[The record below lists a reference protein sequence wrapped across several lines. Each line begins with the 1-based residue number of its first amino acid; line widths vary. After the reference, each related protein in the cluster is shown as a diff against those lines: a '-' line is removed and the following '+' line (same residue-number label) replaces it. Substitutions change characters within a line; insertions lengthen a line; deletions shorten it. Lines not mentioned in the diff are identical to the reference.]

1 MQIIVF
7 EDAGVEPLEPLTLGR
22 PAYSLACGSLTLID
36 WLVQQSW
43 PVRGLVRPFLNARQA
58 AEFPSFAAEIDSS
71 TPRLLVNARLV
82 PCPHTF
88 ETLEHLLNRGEFGLI
103 QQGEVLAA
111 GLVPAHLPI
120 PHHPWESE
128 SLRQFLAIPQIAEL
142 PALEQ
147 PLPLL
152 NYPHDLVRNHLIVL
166 GDNLQWRLK
175 SGRYQEVRDGVFA
188 AQNVELAEWAHTD
201 TSEGPIVLDAGAVVR
216 PFACL
221 RGPLYLG
228 TLSRVNEHAVLKTG
242 VSVGTLSKVG
252 GEVEASVIDAYSSKQ
267 HYGYLGHSYLGQ
279 WVNLGAGTSNSNLK
293 NTYGSI
299 RVEIGSR
306 RIDTGLQFFGCVV
319 GDLTRTAINTSI
331 FTGKLLGTCSAVY
344 GYVTTNVPSFVNYA
358 KSFNEITDLTPAVME
373 ELQRRVFLRRGIQQ
387 QEWHRELLRAIYARV
402 SAGRQLADRPL
413 SL

>member
-7 EDAGVEPLEPLTLGR
+7 EDAGVEQLEPLTLGR
-22 PAYSLACGSLTLID
+22 PAYSLSCGSLTLVD
-36 WLVQQSW
+36 WLAQQSS
-43 PVRGLVRPFLNARQA
+43 PVAGLVRPLLRDLQVADYPAFVPVTDGN
-58 AEFPSFAAEIDSS
+58 

-82 PCPHTF
+82 PCPQTF
-88 ETLEHLLNRGEFGLI
+88 ETLERLQSRGEFGLI
-103 QQGEVLAA
+103 HQGEVLAA
-111 GLVPAHLPI
+111 GLLP
-120 PHHPWESE
+120 PDLPTPENPWEAS
-128 SLRQFLAIPQIAEL
+128 SLQQFLATPQVAQL

-147 PLPLL
+147 PLPLQ
-152 NYPHDLVRNHLIVL
+152 NYPHDLVRNHLDVL
-166 GDNLQWRLK
+166 GDNLHWRLA
-175 SGRYQEVRDGVFA
+175 SGRYQEIRPGVFA
-188 AQNVELAEWAHTD
+188 AQNVELADWAHTD
-201 TSEGPIVLDAGAVVR
+201 TSQGPIVIDAGAVVR

-252 GEVEASVIDAYSSKQ
+252 GEIEASVIDAYSSKQ
-267 HYGYLGHSYLGQ
+267 HHGYLGHSYLGQ

-299 RVEIGSR
+299 RIEVGSR
-306 RIDTGLQFFGCVV
+306 KIDTGLQFFGCVV
-319 GDLTRTAINTSI
+319 GDMTRTAINTSI

-358 KSFNEITDLTPAVME
+358 KSFNELTELSPSVME

-387 QEWHRELLRAIYARV
+387 QPWHRELLRSIYDRV
-402 SAGRQLADRPL
+402 SNGRQLADRPI